1 MQRRRFALAALVVV
15 GMVLSSPGAFAD
27 GNGDNPTPKPN
38 GSAPLSEVVSAVRY
52 LIDATSLAVDLMY

>member
-1 MQRRRFALAALVVV
+1 MQRRRFALAALVAVT
-15 GMVLSSPGAFAD
+15 MAFSSPVAFAD

-38 GSAPLSEVVSAVRY
+38 GSASFSEVVSAVRY